1 MKTFFFLWLT
11 LSLWG
16 AGEINSSIPV
26 TSTGTLNI
34 AQIQNDKQVLWVDEQ
49 IDAIIPPRSGVP
61 EGFVNALSDP
71 VKYKVPPK
79 PVKSVLD
86 VVLPKIKT
94 SKETNATLPALPKII
109 EEPLRL
115 QALMNTSALIN
126 GKWYRINDTVRTYTL
141 AEVRQ
146 NSVLLT
152 SKKGQPLILF
162 FVKSVNSNIV
172 NTN

>member
-1 MKTFFFLWLT
+1 
-11 LSLWG
+11 
-16 AGEINSSIPV
+16 V
-26 TSTGTLNI
+26 
-34 AQIQNDKQVLWVDEQ
+34 
-49 IDAIIPPRSGVP
+49 
-61 EGFVNALSDP
+61 
-71 VKYKVPPK
+71 K
-79 PVKSVLD
+79 PVSV

-126 GKWYRINDTVRTYTL
+126 GKWYRLNDTVRTYTL

-162 FVKSVNSNIV
+162 FTKTVNSTIV

>member
-1 MKTFFFLWLT
+1 MKTFLLLCLAF
-11 LSLWG
+11 SLWG
-16 AGEINSSIPV
+16 SGETNSSIPV
-26 TSTGTLNI
+26 TSTGALNVT
-34 AQIQNDKQVLWVDEQ
+34 QIQNDKEMLWVDEQ
-49 IDAIIPPRSGVP
+49 IDAIIPARSGVP

-79 PVKSVLD
+79 PVKPVSV

-126 GKWYRINDTVRTYTL
+126 GKWYRLNDTVRTYTL

-162 FVKSVNSNIV
+162 FTKTVNSTIV

>member
-1 MKTFFFLWLT
+1 M
-11 LSLWG
+11 
-16 AGEINSSIPV
+16 NSSIPL
-26 TSTGTLNI
+26 TRTGTLNI
-34 AQIQNDKQVLWVDEQ
+34 TQIQNDKEVLWVDEQ
-49 IDAIIPPRSGVP
+49 IDAIIPSRSGVP
-61 EGFVNALSDP
+61 EGFVNALTDP
-71 VKYKVPPK
+71 IKYKVPPK
-79 PVKSVLD
+79 PVKPVFDIKVD
-86 VVLPKIKT
+86 VNLSKKVKVALPPLPKIV
-94 SKETNATLPALPKII
+94 

-126 GKWYRINDTVRTYTL
+126 GKWYRLNDTVRTYTL

>member
-1 MKTFFFLWLT
+1 MKTFSLLWLT

-26 TSTGTLNI
+26 TGTGTLNI
-34 AQIQNDKQVLWVDEQ
+34 AQIQNDKEVLWVDEQ
-49 IDAIIPPRSGVP
+49 VDAIIPPRSGVP

-71 VKYKVPPK
+71 IKYKVPPK
-79 PVKSVLD
+79 PVKPVFDIKVD
-86 VVLPKIKT
+86 VNLSKKVKVALPPLPKIV
-94 SKETNATLPALPKII
+94 

-162 FVKSVNSNIV
+162 FTKTVNSNIV